1 MTYKLEREIPI
12 EEGYDIIVAGGGPA
26 GSAAAICAARL
37 GAKVLLVEA
46 TGCLGGMATSGLVC
60 AFDPMGNGERALVQG
75 FMGELV
81 ETLYERDFMAPGI
94 DPGNWRKHF
103 HRWSQFRAEGL
114 KLILD
119 EMAQQ
124 AGVEVR
130 FFTKVIDAQ
139 VSQDSSEVTGVV
151 IHNIDG
157 YSYIKAKKY
166 IDGTGDAVLAALC
179 GVPYLEAGR
188 DTPIPMPSTLTALF
202 AGIDWSKPGPSF
214 QNPKGVEL
222 LEKEFEAGMFEQCD
236 RHFVGLSKVGE
247 TVGYMNGGHIFNL
260 VATNNKSLSEGMVT
274 GRRIVPQ
281 YQAFLKKYSPNSEN
295 IELVTTGALMGV
307 RESRRIVG
315 EYELNLDDYL
325 ARRQFPDQIG
335 VFNKSLDVHMY
346 DCSRE
351 EYDRLIAE
359 FNITGRLKEGECFG
373 IPYGIIVPKGFNNL
387 WVAGRCA
394 SSDIK
399 VNGSIRVMPAAG
411 MMGQAAGTAA
421 VQCLKSGKAARDVD
435 TAELVTTLRASG
447 AYLPQEALSSQM
459 TVN

>member
-1 MTYKLEREIPI
+1 MREIPV
-12 EEGYDIIVAGGGPA
+12 EEGYDILVAGGGPA

-37 GAKVLLVEA
+37 GAKVLLVES

-60 AFDPMGNGERALVQG
+60 AFDPMGNGERALVCG
-75 FMGELV
+75 FIGDLV
-81 ETLYERDFMAPGI
+81 ETLYERNFMAPGI
-94 DPGNWRKHF
+94 DPDNWRKKYH
-103 HRWSQFRAEGL
+103 HWSPFRAEGL
-114 KLILD
+114 KLVLD
-119 EMAQQ
+119 ELAAE

-130 FFTKVIDAQ
+130 FFTQVIDTDA
-139 VSQDSSEVTGVV
+139 SPESGEINGVIINNV
-151 IHNIDG
+151 EG
-157 YSYIKAKKY
+157 YRYIKAKKY
-166 IDGTGDAVLAALC
+166 IDCTGDAVLAALS
-179 GVPYLEAGR
+179 GVPCLEAGR
-188 DTPIPMPSTLTALF
+188 DTPIPMPATLTALF

-214 QNPKGVEL
+214 QNPKGVAL

-260 VATNNKSLSEGMVT
+260 VSTNIKSLSEGMAT

-315 EYELNLDDYL
+315 EYELNFDDYL

-335 VFNKSLDVHMY
+335 VFNKSVDIHIY

-351 EYDRLIAE
+351 EYDRFINEYTLI
-359 FNITGRLKEGECFG
+359 GRLEEGECYG

-394 SSDIK
+394 STDIK

-421 VQCLKSGKAARDVD
+421 VQSLKTGQAASAIN
-435 TAELVTTLRASG
+435 TAELVKTLRANG
-447 AYLPQEALSSQM
+447 AYLPQAHLAEQM
-459 TVN
+459 TRD